1 MDEMLAFV
9 KDLSQLKESL
19 SQYQGLLEQQR
30 EATIKSQFR
39 DFSKSLGIVATADTI
54 NSLFH
59 NFEDVNETLENGELL
74 LKDRIIK
81 TLDSDFVQQ
90 VLTLKTAARE
100 SELRRMTND
109 LSNFIRDVPTADN
122 DSQFI
127 QNLMAK
133 SLATLATEVSLQKD
147 LGETYNE
154 AWIQSLQE
162 QAEEIFKNL

>member
-1 MDEMLAFV
+1 MLAFV

-39 DFSKSLGIVATADTI
+39 DFSKSLGIVATAETI

>member
-1 MDEMLAFV
+1 MLAFV

-59 NFEDVNETLENGELL
+59 NFEDVNETLEDGELL